1 VFRVLISHF
10 THKNTYE
17 NISTR
22 KEEDNDSG
30 PSPLPFVCT
39 IVYIGGR
46 IINLAKI
53 TIIPLMSPY
62 VILKVFYLI
71 VSVFVRSF

>member
-10 THKNTYE
+10 TPKNTYG
-17 NISTR
+17 NISIK

-30 PSPLPFVCT
+30 LSPLPFVCT

-62 VILKVFYLI
+62 VILRYFT
-71 VSVFVRSF
+71 